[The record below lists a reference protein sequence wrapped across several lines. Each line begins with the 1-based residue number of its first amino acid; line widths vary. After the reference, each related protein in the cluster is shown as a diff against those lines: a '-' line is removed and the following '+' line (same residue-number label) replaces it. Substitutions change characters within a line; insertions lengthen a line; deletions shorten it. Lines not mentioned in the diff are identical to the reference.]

1 MAIHSHHYILQRVK
15 KLFKQKNENL
25 NHKHLTFYVKEY
37 AYRLNESR
45 VNSLPKIT
53 AQVVGY
59 EVAYDL
65 FKQMEVNN
73 NPVPIDWTGEMNM
86 TYSYGG
92 RLNNDR
98 FLNLFKSKF
107 FN

>member
-1 MAIHSHHYILQRVK
+1 MK
-15 KLFKQKNENL
+15 KFF
-25 NHKHLTFYVKEY
+25 NHKRFTFHYGTEY

-45 VNSLPKIT
+45 VKTLPKIT

-65 FKQMEVNN
+65 FKLMEVNN

-98 FLNLFKSKF
+98 FYMNRNF
-107 FN
+107 